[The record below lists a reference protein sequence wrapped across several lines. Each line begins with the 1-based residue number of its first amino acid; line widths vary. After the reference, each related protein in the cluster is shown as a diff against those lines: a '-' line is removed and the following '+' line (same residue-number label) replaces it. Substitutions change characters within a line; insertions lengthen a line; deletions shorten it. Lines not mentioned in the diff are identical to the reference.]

1 MKPKPQPRPER
12 RRSPRPARGAA
23 KVRGGSRG
31 RGKQASRPGVP
42 LRRRIGRR
50 LPSIRRLLA
59 GVGAVAVAAVLVT
72 LLNGPW
78 LRVTEVAWAG
88 EQFTSE
94 RDLGRVLEGQRGRS
108 VLVIDTGELGRRL
121 ERLPTVADA
130 TVSASLPGRIDV
142 SIVEREAAFVW
153 TTSTVQLLGDA
164 DGTLF
169 AAMPRD
175 ADLAPQQ
182 IDLPRVTDER
192 TTARLMTPGDEIPD
206 ALLAIA
212 LRLADVDPASLGS
225 KATQLSV
232 RLDDEFGFRV
242 TAAEPGWEMALG
254 VFGMDP
260 NETEA
265 VATARLERQVTA
277 VRTLFASHPEA
288 EISWVDVRNPGKV
301 YFRAKG

>member
-1 MKPKPQPRPER
+1 M
-12 RRSPRPARGAA
+12 
-23 KVRGGSRG
+23 
-31 RGKQASRPGVP
+31 
-42 LRRRIGRR
+42 
-50 LPSIRRLLA
+50 LA
-59 GVGAVAVAAVLVT
+59 GIGALAVAAVLIT

-108 VLVIDTGELGRRL
+108 VLAIDTRELGRRL
-121 ERLPTVADA
+121 ERLPAVADA

-142 SIVEREAAFVW
+142 SIVERDAAFVW
-153 TTSTVQLLGDA
+153 TTSTSQLLGDA

-182 IDLPRVTDER
+182 IDLPRVNDER
-192 TTARLMTPGDEIPD
+192 TTARLMTSGDEIP
-206 ALLAIA
+206 APLLAIA
-212 LRLADVDPASLGS
+212 LRLADVDPAALGS
-225 KATQLSV
+225 KATQLTV

-242 TAAEPGWEMALG
+242 TAVEPGWEMALG

-260 NETEA
+260 NETAA